1 MLTVFKQYE
10 GWDINLKVKL
20 KDSLNIK
27 VFLWIFGALVVCCLV
42 IYGSIMLFLPK
53 SYEMILSAR
62 MESEIEKLSKVL
74 AKTKF
79 EDVETVLEDFC
90 KKNQMLVSF
99 EENGTVHQYGD
110 ADKMKTNTDKIS
122 SLSQE
127 MMFSDRPQSY
137 LFTIVSLTSSNQ
149 ELIGALLKLLPFVL
163 ILILLISLLVAW
175 ICSRIIVKPVT
186 EISEVSRRMAK
197 LDMTW
202 ECRIN
207 RTDEIGIL
215 AHSLN
220 TMSKNLSES
229 MHELEAANEQLK
241 QDMERIDELNKQHQY
256 FFATAS
262 HELKTPI
269 TIIKGQVESM
279 ILGIGRYKDTREV
292 LPETLKEIERME
304 QLVKEILAISK
315 QEMNPIHHMELL
327 SLTDILKCVCQ
338 CLAPLAKDKN
348 IQIQKKISADVML
361 MGNEQLL
368 QKAVHNIISNAI
380 RHSPTGG
387 EINIDLS
394 SQCLSVINSGVNIPE
409 EDLDKLF
416 TPFYRVEKSH
426 NRLTGGS
433 GLGLYLVKIILEQH
447 DLSFSIRNIHDSV
460 CFKIT
465 LNSQNLN
472 QN

>member
-1 MLTVFKQYE
+1 M
-10 GWDINLKVKL
+10 KVKL

-315 QEMNPIHHMELL
+315 QEMNPIITW
-327 SLTDILKCVCQ
+327 SFF
-338 CLAPLAKDKN
+338 PLR
-348 IQIQKKISADVML
+348 I
-361 MGNEQLL
+361 
-368 QKAVHNIISNAI
+368 
-380 RHSPTGG
+380 
-387 EINIDLS
+387 
-394 SQCLSVINSGVNIPE
+394 
-409 EDLDKLF
+409 F
-416 TPFYRVEKSH
+416 
-426 NRLTGGS
+426 
-433 GLGLYLVKIILEQH
+433 
-447 DLSFSIRNIHDSV
+447 
-460 CFKIT
+460 
-465 LNSQNLN
+465 
-472 QN
+472 